1 MEFRKLGIPVDSDDE
16 FANMTDDKHR
26 VRFSAYYKKELMRQ
40 KKLLHLNNMTAEESA
55 RLMREQQQRRGSG
68 TNANGMDRNGEL
80 IAWDDG

>member
-1 MEFRKLGIPVDSDDE
+1 
-16 FANMTDDKHR
+16 
-26 VRFSAYYKKELMRQ
+26 MRQ